1 MERESAVASDGLVAR
16 VTGDYARKKLAFI
29 QFFCPPAIDATE
41 KKRRRVYVDLFAGP
55 GINLIRRSGEEVE
68 SGALTALRS
77 TGQRRRDLSF
87 TDAHLVNLDHQD
99 HKALRQRVDKLV
111 AEGQCVVPSS
121 CIRHEHGDA
130 NSLVQRL
137 LANCH
142 QEDYLL
148 VFADIEAPRQLP
160 WATVEALGSM
170 GHKSV
175 DLYLLFPLEMGLNRL
190 TSYKEMSQKNA
201 DIITAFFGDQSW
213 RPILDQ
219 RITEAQGP
227 ECKRR
232 LEALYLQKLGALWEK
247 AEKVMDVQLSGRQGL
262 YRMLFAT
269 NHAAGAKIAEWAK
282 RQAAG
287 TDQLGFKL

>member
-1 MERESAVASDGLVAR
+1 MERGSVVASDGLVAR

-41 KKRRRVYVDLFAGP
+41 RKRRRVYVDLFAGP
-55 GINLIRRSGEEVE
+55 GINLIRKSGEEVE

-77 TGQRRRDLSF
+77 TGKRRRDLSF
-87 TDAHLVNLDHQD
+87 TDAYLVNLNARDHQ
-99 HKALRQRVDKLV
+99 ALRQRVDKLV
-111 AEGQCVVPSS
+111 AGGHCAVPPD
-121 CIRHEHGDA
+121 CIHHEHGDA

-160 WATVEALGSM
+160 WATVQALGSM

-190 TSYKEMSQKNA
+190 TSYKEISQTNA
-201 DIITAFFGDQSW
+201 RIITEFFGDESW

-219 RITEAQGP
+219 RITKAQGP
-227 ECKRR
+227 EFKRR
-232 LEALYLQKLGALWEK
+232 LEARYLEKLSVLWEK
-247 AEKVMDVQLSGRQGL
+247 AEKIMDVQLSGRQGL

-269 NHAAGAKIAEWAK
+269 NHLAGAKIANWAK
-282 RQAAG
+282 RQADG
-287 TDQLGFKL
+287 TEQLGFIP